1 MSFERIT
8 EQPSN
13 YRHLDKMSVAELLVS
28 INNEDK
34 TVPYAIEKAIPQIE
48 KLVEA
53 ASDKMLSGGRLF
65 YVGAGTSGRLGVVD
79 ASECPPTYGVPYG
92 LVNAI
97 IAGGDKAI
105 TMAVEYAEDNKEE
118 GWKTWLKTIS
128 RIKIL

>member
-13 YRHLDKMSVAELLVS
+13 YRHLDKMAVTELLVN

-53 ASDKMLSGGRLF
+53 ASDKMLSGGR
-65 YVGAGTSGRLGVVD
+65 VR
-79 ASECPPTYGVPYG
+79 C
-92 LVNAI
+92 
-97 IAGGDKAI
+97 
-105 TMAVEYAEDNKEE
+105 NK
-118 GWKTWLKTIS
+118 
-128 RIKIL
+128 